1 MLGLD
6 DYESS
11 EDEGVNVSRHD
22 QTAKPTSAIPP
33 EQAKESKTANPKDWN
48 GPKIMAANGA
58 AEELPEQ
65 ISQPSIPPPAN
76 TAPAPGPSLPQKQ
89 NIPADAPAPGPAA
102 PPTNNSGDSNGAESA
117 PLSPYSAARAAVR
130 SLTMPKAPNFDI
142 PPSPPGS
149 PPPKT
154 TAQFSH
160 FLEIKKKGHHF
171 NDRLENTS
179 ALRNPSLLQRLRTFA
194 GIDGEQQYAT
204 TLPEDVALPTKFPRW
219 AYAEELAKSQQ
230 EVGRKREEEQRKSQ
244 KVEFV
249 PEGSSGLGLGS
260 GKGTSMAERV
270 RAGLSREST
279 GSPATSD
286 SGKRRDDQKKDY
298 DDERRKRSR
307 FDR

>member
-6 DYESS
+6 DYGSS
-11 EDEGVNVSRHD
+11 EDEGVNASQNK
-22 QTAKPTSAIPP
+22 QTAKPASAITP
-33 EQAKESKTANPKDWN
+33 EQAKDSN
-48 GPKIMAANGA
+48 GV
-58 AEELPEQ
+58 AEEQPDQ
-65 ISQPSIPPPAN
+65 ASQPSIPPADTEPAR
-76 TAPAPGPSLPQKQ
+76 GPSFPQRRDV
-89 NIPADAPAPGPAA
+89 PEDAPAPGPAA
-102 PPTNNSGDSNGAESA
+102 PPINDPGDSNGADSA

-130 SLTMPKAPNFDI
+130 SLTMPKEPNFDI

-149 PPPKT
+149 PPAKS

-194 GIDGEQQYAT
+194 GIDGEHQYAT

-230 EVGRKREEEQRKSQ
+230 DIGRKREEEQRKSQ
-244 KVEFV
+244 RVDFV

-270 RAGLSREST
+270 RAGLSRESS

-286 SGKRRDDQKKDY
+286 SGKRKEDQRRDH
-298 DDERRKRSR
+298 DDDRRKRSR

>member
-1 MLGLD
+1 MLGLV
-6 DYESS
+6 DYGSS
-11 EDEGVNVSRHD
+11 EDEGAEAPQNP
-22 QTAKPTSAIPP
+22 QTAKPPP
-33 EQAKESKTANPKDWN
+33 ADPPGQAKDS
-48 GPKIMAANGA
+48 NGA
-58 AEELPEQ
+58 VGERTEQ
-65 ISQPSIPPPAN
+65 ISQQPNPPS
-76 TAPAPGPSLPQKQ
+76 TETAPGPSLPPPQA
-89 NIPADAPAPGPAA
+89 IRDDAPAPGPAA
-102 PPTNNSGDSNGAESA
+102 PPTEGLGESNGSESA
-117 PLSPYSAARAAVR
+117 PQSPYSAARAAVR
-130 SLTMPKAPNFDI
+130 SLTMPKVPNFDI

-154 TAQFSH
+154 TAQFAH

-194 GIDGEQQYAT
+194 GIDGEYQYAT

-230 EVGRKREEEQRKSQ
+230 EIGRKREEEQRKSQ

-249 PEGSSGLGLGS
+249 PEGTSGLGLGS

-270 RAGLSREST
+270 RAGLSRESS

-286 SGKRRDDQKKDY
+286 NGKRRDDDKRDQG
-298 DDERRKRSR
+298 DDRRKRSR